1 MDKSALI
8 LKVVCYLLG
17 MAACVS
23 IVPLQILLHKHYPN
37 SLWVLLGIFQLLT
50 GLALIH
56 LGTNLHCGTCK
67 TSAKNNHN
75 A

>member
-37 SLWVLLGIFQLLT
+37 SLWVLLGFFQFLT

-56 LGTNLHCGTCK
+56 LGTWG
-67 TSAKNNHN
+67 SR
-75 A
+75 